1 MNRTYYVYIM
11 TNRSRV
17 VLYTG
22 ITNSLQSRLWF
33 HETASEKSFTKRYKI
48 DRLVYYET
56 FEDPND
62 AIAREK
68 EIKAWRREKKNEL
81 VEMLNPKWD
90 DLRTHLFEGP

>member
-1 MNRTYYVYIM
+1 MM

-22 ITNSLQSRLWF
+22 ITNSLESRLWF
-33 HETASEKSFTKRYKI
+33 HKTASVKSFTKRYKV
-48 DRLVYYET
+48 DRLFFYET

-68 EIKAWRREKKNEL
+68 EIKAWRRDKKNEL
-81 VEMLNPKWD
+81 VESLNPKWN
-90 DLRTHLFEGP
+90 DLRSQLFDAP

>member
-1 MNRTYYVYIM
+1 MCCTPASQTVFRAGFGFTRPLQRNLSQSA
-11 TNRSRV
+11 TN
-17 VLYTG
+17 
-22 ITNSLQSRLWF
+22 
-33 HETASEKSFTKRYKI
+33 